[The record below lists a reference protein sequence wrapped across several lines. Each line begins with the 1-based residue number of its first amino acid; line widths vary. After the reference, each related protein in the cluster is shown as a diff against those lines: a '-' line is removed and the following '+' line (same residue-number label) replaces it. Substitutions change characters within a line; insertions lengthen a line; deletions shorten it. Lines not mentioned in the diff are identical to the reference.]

1 MGIICVRIRDSL
13 SYLSLESIKNVL
25 IGIFLRLTIKINI
38 SYRSLVIFLRDL
50 RHIFIESFNE
60 L

>member
-25 IGIFLRLTIKINI
+25 IGIFLKLTIKINI

>member
-13 SYLSLESIKNVL
+13 SYLSLESIKNVF

-38 SYRSLVIFLRDL
+38 YYRSLVIFLRDL

>member
-13 SYLSLESIKNVL
+13 SYLSLESIKNVF

-38 SYRSLVIFLRDL
+38 YYRSLVIFLRDL
-50 RHIFIESFNE
+50 IHIFIESFNE